1 MISWRYHIVSIVA
14 VILAF
19 GLGILAGSSVVND
32 RFIRDLERNYDE
44 AIRERDDAN
53 DLVAVHER
61 FAEGVQPVLR
71 DDVLLGERA
80 IVVTTEGM
88 ERPARRAV
96 DELSAAGVE
105 VLATLSL
112 STRLAQPGRSEN
124 HSTIEEALGISG
136 TDAGFLRDRIADDLA
151 VRLAVG
157 PDPEGG
163 DDVLGRLLDAGLVTA
178 DRDVEPDELLR
189 LGGDAQ
195 LVVLA
200 AGGVPPD
207 GTPGPHALLVPFT
220 ERLVR
225 LDAAAA
231 VVGTTD
237 DRYGFVTAIRERS
250 DVPDCAVVTVDDIDL
265 AIGGIALTMGLDR
278 FLEDPVVDVRPGGDY
293 GVDGD
298 AMIVPGAD
306 EVPGSCRI

>member
-1 MISWRYHIVSIVA
+1 

-44 AIRERDDAN
+44 VTRELDASRAT
-53 DLVAVHER
+53 VAVYER
-61 FAEGVQPVLR
+61 FAEGVQPILR
-71 DDVLLGERA
+71 DDVLLGEQA
-80 IVVTTEGM
+80 IVLTTEGM
-88 ERPARRAV
+88 ERPARRV
-96 DELSAAGVE
+96 EDELSAAGVE

-112 STRLAQPGRSEN
+112 STRLAQPGQPEN
-124 HSTIEEALGISG
+124 HTTIEEALGISG
-136 TDAGFLRDRIADDLA
+136 TDAAFLRDRVADDLA

-157 PDPEGG
+157 PDPDGG

-178 DRDVEPDELLR
+178 DRDVGPDELLQ
-189 LGGDAQ
+189 LGGDPQ

-225 LDAAAA
+225 LDVAAA
-231 VVGTTD
+231 VVGPTD

-265 AIGGIALTMGLDR
+265 EIGGIALAMGLDR
-278 FLEDPVVDVRPGGDY
+278 FLEDPVAGVRPGGDY
-293 GVDGD
+293 GVGGG

-306 EVPGSCRI
+306 EVPGSCRT